1 MRASYCNICGLFIL
15 VHACFIQCSLW
26 VITIIFSFQVV
37 RNFTWTLISDA
48 VMLGR
53 LVITLKASFFRRQT
67 WSFLGGK
74 SVVCFPLLLLS
85 SSNKKYMRIG
95 FEFFT
100 WKLHLNRSRTYE
112 LASNVRNVHSRV
124 SGVLGLSSGE
134 MASSAWIL
142 QQHLDIHLLK
152 LS

>member
-53 LVITLKASFFRRQT
+53 LVIMLKASFFRRQT

-100 WKLHLNRSRTYE
+100 WKQSCIWTAPEHMNWQVMAEMFIAE
-112 LASNVRNVHSRV
+112 LVEYWVY
-124 SGVLGLSSGE
+124 
-134 MASSAWIL
+134 
-142 QQHLDIHLLK
+142 LLEK
-152 LS
+152 WLPRLEFYNNT